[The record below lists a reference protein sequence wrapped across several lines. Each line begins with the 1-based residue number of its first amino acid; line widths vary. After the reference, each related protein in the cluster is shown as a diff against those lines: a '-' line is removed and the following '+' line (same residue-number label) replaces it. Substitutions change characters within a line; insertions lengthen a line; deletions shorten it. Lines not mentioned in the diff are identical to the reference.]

1 MFGHLDDPTPISPG
15 DREMAGVL
23 QRAHRIRWR
32 RRVGALVAAGLIV
45 VAGGAGFLV
54 SRPAAVP
61 IPSSETGYQFN
72 ALKGPLRVGT
82 PVPTTALL
90 NVVFVDAQVGFALA
104 GHRGEAVLAETTD
117 GGSTWQVRN
126 DRLPSGYGQN
136 AGYPGQ
142 FEFVGSD
149 GYLWGGAPTADGAA
163 PLWVTA
169 DGGISWHEAPIGPA
183 VYDVSAIGENVWA
196 LTSACNPNAATTAAA
211 SPCALVLEQSVD
223 GGASWS
229 EVSGSGL
236 TALTNAPQ
244 SAQHVELARITLSRA
259 YVLTDTTAPSA
270 GPAATPTAPTPAT
283 AAAAASSAAAFAAAD
298 QQASQAGSGFGLV
311 YTGDGGQ
318 TWSTRPVPC
327 AGAFTLGAEIAASG
341 TDDLWFLCGS
351 QASGGDQSKEL
362 YRSSDGGSTWTLSAA
377 ATGLGTPP
385 PPESEPNT
393 LPLAGYIAPFSVGH
407 KNLAVLSPS
416 TAWLYPTRSSLLESV
431 NGGRSWVSVPD
442 LVAAGFGAGSPGN
455 VTFISATQG
464 WICAYGV
471 GLWHTSD
478 GVHWSALGV

>member
-1 MFGHLDDPTPISPG
+1 MGTMFGHLDDPTPISPG
-15 DREMAGVL
+15 EGEMAGVL
-23 QRAHRIRWR
+23 HRARSIRLR
-32 RRVGALVAAGLIV
+32 RRIGTLAAACLI
-45 VAGGAGFLV
+45 VAGGAGFLA
-54 SRPAAVP
+54 SRPSGVR
-61 IPSSETGYQFN
+61 ISSSETGYQFN
-72 ALKGPLRVGT
+72 ALKGPLSVGT

-104 GHRGEAVLAETTD
+104 GHRGEAVLAESTD

-149 GYLWGGAPTADGAA
+149 GYLWGGAPTAEGAA
-163 PLWVTA
+163 PLWVTS
-169 DGGISWHEAPIGPA
+169 DGGISWHEAPIGPV

-196 LTSACNPNAATTAAA
+196 LTSSCSTTSAGTTTAT
-211 SPCALVLEQSVD
+211 PCALTLEQSLD

-229 EVSGSGL
+229 AVGGSGL
-236 TALTNAPQ
+236 TALANGPQ
-244 SAQHVELARITLSRA
+244 GSQHVELARITLSRA
-259 YVLTDTTAPSA
+259 YVLTAISDQ
-270 GPAATPTAPTPAT
+270 PASDPN
-283 AAAAASSAAAFAAAD
+283 SDFA
-298 QQASQAGSGFGLV
+298 LV
-311 YTGDGGQ
+311 YTGDAGQ

-327 AGAFTLGAEIAASG
+327 TGPFALGAEIAASG

-351 QASGGDQSKEL
+351 QASGGDQSKAL
-362 YRSSDGGSTWTLSAA
+362 YRSSDGGYTWALSAS
-377 ATGLGTPP
+377 ATGLGTPSP
-385 PPESEPNT
+385 PASDPNT
-393 LPLAGYIAPFSVGH
+393 LPLGGYIAPFSIGH

-416 TAWLYPTRSSLLESV
+416 TAWLYPTRSSLLQTVS
-431 NGGRSWVSVPD
+431 GGHTWSPVPD

-455 VTFISATQG
+455 VTFISSTQG

-478 GVHWSALGV
+478 GTHWSALGA

>member
-1 MFGHLDDPTPISPG
+1 MFGHLDDPTPISAG
-15 DREMAGVL
+15 EGEIAGVL
-23 QRAHRIRWR
+23 HRAHSIRLR
-32 RRVGALVAAGLIV
+32 RRFGALVAACLIV

-54 SRPAAVP
+54 SRPSGVR
-61 IPSSETGYQFN
+61 ISSSETGYQFN
-72 ALKGPLRVGT
+72 ALKGPLSVGT
-82 PVPTTALL
+82 PVPTTSLL

-104 GHRGEAVLAETTD
+104 GHRGEAVLAESTD

-142 FEFVGSD
+142 FEFVGPD
-149 GYLWGGAPTADGAA
+149 GYLWGGAPTADGGA
-163 PLWVTA
+163 PLWVTS
-169 DGGISWHEAPIGPA
+169 DGGISWHEAPIGPV
-183 VYDVSAIGENVWA
+183 VYDVSTIGENVWA
-196 LTSACNPNAATTAAA
+196 LTSACSTTSAGGATAA
-211 SPCALVLEQSVD
+211 PCALVLEQSVD

-229 EVSGSGL
+229 AVSGSGL
-236 TALTNAPQ
+236 TALANGPQ
-244 SAQHVELARITLSRA
+244 GSQHVELARITLSRA
-259 YVLTDTTAPSA
+259 YVLT
-270 GPAATPTAPTPAT
+270 AAT
-283 AAAAASSAAAFAAAD
+283 D
-298 QQASQAGSGFGLV
+298 QPASQAASDFGLV
-311 YTGDGGQ
+311 YTGDAGQ

-327 AGAFTLGAEIAASG
+327 AGPFGLGAEIAASG

-362 YRSSDGGSTWTLSAA
+362 YRSSDGGFTWALSAS

-385 PPESEPNT
+385 PPASAPST
-393 LPLAGYIAPFSVGH
+393 LPLGGYIAPFSIGH

-416 TAWLYPTRSSLLESV
+416 TAWLYPTRSSLLKTVS
-431 NGGRSWVSVPD
+431 GGRSWSTVPD

-471 GLWHTSD
+471 GLWHTND

>member
-1 MFGHLDDPTPISPG
+1 MFEHLDDPTPISPRDG
-15 DREMAGVL
+15 DMAGVL
-23 QRAHRIRWR
+23 HQAHRIRR
-32 RRVGALVAAGLIV
+32 RRRFAALISAGLIV
-45 VAGGAGFLV
+45 VAAGAGVLAW
-54 SRPAAVP
+54 RPSGVR
-61 IPSSETGYQFN
+61 ISSFETGYQFN
-72 ALKGPLRVGT
+72 AVKGPLSVGT

-104 GHRGEAVLAETTD
+104 GHRGEAVLAESTD

-149 GYLWGGAPTADGAA
+149 GYLWGGAPSAAGAA
-163 PLWVTA
+163 PLWVTR
-169 DGGISWHEAPIGPA
+169 DGGISWHEASIGPV

-196 LTSACNPNAATTAAA
+196 LTSACSVTGAA
-211 SPCALVLEQSVD
+211 SAISTPCALVLRQSLD

-229 EVSGSGL
+229 AAGGAGL
-236 TALTNAPQ
+236 TDLTDASPG
-244 SAQHVELARITLSRA
+244 AEHVELARITPSRA
-259 YVLTDTTAPSA
+259 YVLTATSDQ
-270 GPAATPTAPTPAT
+270 PASDPN
-283 AAAAASSAAAFAAAD
+283 AAF
-298 QQASQAGSGFGLV
+298 GLF
-311 YTGDGGQ
+311 YTGDAGQ

-327 AGAFTLGAEIAASG
+327 AGAFGLGAEVAASG
-341 TDDLWFLCGS
+341 TDDLWLLCGS
-351 QASGGDQSKEL
+351 QASGGDQSKQL
-362 YRSSDGGSTWTLSAA
+362 YRSSDGGLTWVLSAS
-377 ATGLGTPP
+377 ATGLGTPSP
-385 PPESEPNT
+385 PASDPNT
-393 LPLAGYIAPFSVGH
+393 LPLSGYIAPFSIGH

-416 TAWLYPTRSSLLESV
+416 TAWLYPTRSSLLKTVS
-431 NGGRSWVSVPD
+431 GGRSWSPVPD
-442 LVAAGFGAGSPGN
+442 LVAAGFGAGAPGN

>member
-1 MFGHLDDPTPISPG
+1 MFGHLDDPTPHSLG
-15 DREMAGVL
+15 NDAMAGVL
-23 QRAHRIRWR
+23 RRAQRIRLR
-32 RRVGALVAAGLIV
+32 RRVGTLVAAGLIV
-45 VAGGAGFLV
+45 VAGGAGFLA

-72 ALKGPLRVGT
+72 ALIGPLRVGT

-104 GHRGEAVLAETTD
+104 GHRGEAVLAESTD

-126 DRLPSGYGQN
+126 DRLPSGYGQD

-149 GYLWGGAPTADGAA
+149 GYLWGGAPTGDGAA
-163 PLWVTA
+163 PLWVTN
-169 DGGISWHEAPIGPA
+169 DGGISWHRASIGPS

-196 LTSACNPNAATTAAA
+196 LTSACNADSAGSA
-211 SPCALVLEQSVD
+211 SAPPCALVLEQSVD
-223 GGASWS
+223 AGNSWS
-229 EVSGSGL
+229 AVSGSGL
-236 TALTNAPQ
+236 TALTEAPQ

-259 YVLTDTTAPSA
+259 YVLTDT
-270 GPAATPTAPTPAT
+270 
-283 AAAAASSAAAFAAAD
+283 AD
-298 QQASQAGSGFGLV
+298 QLASDPNSGFGLV
-311 YTGDGGQ
+311 YTDDAGQ

-327 AGAFTLGAEIAASG
+327 AGAFGLGAEIAASG

-351 QASGGDQSKEL
+351 QASGGEQSKEL
-362 YRSSDGGSTWTLSAA
+362 YRSSDGGFTWALSAS

-385 PPESEPNT
+385 PPASDPNT
-393 LPLAGYIAPFSVGH
+393 LPLGGYIAPFSIGH

-416 TAWLYPTRSSLLESV
+416 TAWLYPTRSSLLQTV
-431 NGGRSWVSVPD
+431 DGGRSWSPVAD

>member
-1 MFGHLDDPTPISPG
+1 
-15 DREMAGVL
+15 MAGVL
-23 QRAHRIRWR
+23 RRARRIRLR
-32 RRVGALVAAGLIV
+32 RRVGTLAAACLIV
-45 VAGGAGFLV
+45 VAGAAGILA
-54 SRPAAVP
+54 SRPTGVRL
-61 IPSSETGYQFN
+61 PSSETGYQFN
-72 ALKGPLRVGT
+72 ALKGPLSVGT

-104 GHRGEAVLAETTD
+104 GHRGEAVLAESTD

-149 GYLWGGAPTADGAA
+149 GYLWSGAPTADGAV
-163 PLWVTA
+163 PLWVTS
-169 DGGISWHEAPIGPA
+169 DGGISWHEAPIGPV

-196 LTSACNPNAATTAAA
+196 LTSACSTASAGSATAT
-211 SPCALVLEQSVD
+211 PCALVLQQSLD
-223 GGASWS
+223 GGATWS
-229 EVSGSGL
+229 ALSGAGL
-236 TALTNAPQ
+236 TALTNGPQ
-244 SAQHVELARITLSRA
+244 GSQHVELARITLSRA
-259 YVLTDTTAPSA
+259 YVLTE
-270 GPAATPTAPTPAT
+270 AT
-283 AAAAASSAAAFAAAD
+283 D
-298 QQASQAGSGFGLV
+298 QPVSDPNSDFGLV
-311 YTGDGGQ
+311 YTGDTGQ

-327 AGAFTLGAEIAASG
+327 AGPFGLGAEIAASG

-362 YRSSDGGSTWTLSAA
+362 YRSSDGGFTWVLSAS

-385 PPESEPNT
+385 PPASEPNT
-393 LPLAGYIAPFSVGH
+393 LPLGGYIAPFSIGH

-416 TAWLYPTRSSLLESV
+416 TAWLYPTRSSLLKTVS
-431 NGGRSWVSVPD
+431 GGRSWSPVPD

-478 GVHWSALGV
+478 GVHWSALGA

>member
-1 MFGHLDDPTPISPG
+1 MFGHLDDPAPNPVG
-15 DREMAGVL
+15 DEAMAGVL
-23 QRAHRIRWR
+23 RRAHRIRLR
-32 RRVGALVAAGLIV
+32 RRVGTLVAAGLIV

-104 GHRGEAVLAETTD
+104 GHRGEAVLAESTD

-126 DRLPSGYGQN
+126 DRLPSGYGQD

-163 PLWVTA
+163 PLWVTS
-169 DGGISWHEAPIGPA
+169 DGGISWHRASIGPA

-196 LTSACNPNAATTAAA
+196 LTSACNANSAGSAAA
-211 SPCALVLEQSVD
+211 SPCALVLEQSLD
-223 GGASWS
+223 AGNSWS
-229 EVSGSGL
+229 AVSGSGL
-236 TALTNAPQ
+236 TALTDAPQ

-259 YVLTDTTAPSA
+259 YVLTDT
-270 GPAATPTAPTPAT
+270 
-283 AAAAASSAAAFAAAD
+283 AD
-298 QQASQAGSGFGLV
+298 QLASDPNSGFGLV
-311 YTGDGGQ
+311 YTGDAGQ

-327 AGAFTLGAEIAASG
+327 VGAFGLGAEIAASG

-351 QASGGDQSKEL
+351 QASGGEQSKEL
-362 YRSSDGGSTWTLSAA
+362 YRSSDGGFTWALSAS

-385 PPESEPNT
+385 PPASDPNT
-393 LPLAGYIAPFSVGH
+393 LPLGGYIAPFSIGH

-416 TAWLYPTRSSLLESV
+416 TAWLYPTRSSLLQTAD
-431 NGGRSWVSVPD
+431 GGRSWSTVPD

>member
-1 MFGHLDDPTPISPG
+1 MFEHLDDPTSISPG
-15 DREMAGVL
+15 DHEMAGVL
-23 QRAHRIRWR
+23 HRAHSIRLR
-32 RRVGALVAAGLIV
+32 RRVGALVAAGLIA
-45 VAGGAGFLV
+45 VAAAGAGVLA
-54 SRPAAVP
+54 SRPSSVR
-61 IPSSETGYQFN
+61 ISSSETGYQFN
-72 ALKGPLRVGT
+72 AVKGPLAVGT

-104 GHRGEAVLAETTD
+104 GHRGEAVLAESTD

-163 PLWVTA
+163 PLWVTR
-169 DGGISWHEAPIGPA
+169 DGGISWHEAAIGPA
-183 VYDVSAIGENVWA
+183 VYDVSAIGQNVWA
-196 LTSACNPNAATTAAA
+196 LTSACKADSAANAAA

-229 EVSGSGL
+229 AVSGSGL

-259 YVLTDTTAPSA
+259 YVLTDT
-270 GPAATPTAPTPAT
+270 
-283 AAAAASSAAAFAAAD
+283 AD
-298 QQASQAGSGFGLV
+298 QLASDPNSGFGLV
-311 YTGDGGQ
+311 YTGDAGQ

-327 AGAFTLGAEIAASG
+327 TGAFGLGAEIAASG
-341 TDDLWFLCGS
+341 TDDLWFLCGG

-362 YRSSDGGSTWTLSAA
+362 YRSSDGGLTWALNASAA
-377 ATGLGTPP
+377 GLGTPSP
-385 PPESEPNT
+385 PASDPNT
-393 LPLAGYIAPFSVGH
+393 LPLSGYIAPFSIGH

-416 TAWLYPTRSSLLESV
+416 TAWLYPTRSSLLKTVS
-431 NGGRSWVSVPD
+431 GGRSWSPVPD

>member
-1 MFGHLDDPTPISPG
+1 MFGHLDDPGAITPG
-15 DREMAGVL
+15 EEEMAGVL
-23 QRAHRIRWR
+23 HRAQRIRR
-32 RRVGALVAAGLIV
+32 RRRRLGALTAACLIV
-45 VAGGAGFLV
+45 VAGGAGFLA
-54 SRPAAVP
+54 SRPSGVR

-90 NVVFVDAQVGFALA
+90 NVVFVDAQSGFALA

-126 DRLPSGYGQN
+126 DQLPSGYGQS

-142 FEFVGSD
+142 FEFTGLD

-163 PLWVTA
+163 PLWVTS
-169 DGGISWHEAPIGPA
+169 DGGVSWHQAPIGPV

-196 LTSACNPNAATTAAA
+196 LASACNAAPSSSASAA
-211 SPCALVLEQSVD
+211 PCALVLEQSVD

-229 EVSGSGL
+229 AVSGSGL
-236 TALTNAPQ
+236 IDLVAAPQ
-244 SAQHVELARITLSRA
+244 GSQHIELARITLGRA
-259 YVLTDTTAPSA
+259 YVLTATSA
-270 GPAATPTAPTPAT
+270 SPVSDPN
-283 AAAAASSAAAFAAAD
+283 SDFR
-298 QQASQAGSGFGLV
+298 LV
-311 YTGDGGQ
+311 YTGDGGE

-327 AGAFTLGAEIAASG
+327 AGPFGLGAEIAASG

-362 YRSSDGGSTWTLSAA
+362 YRSSDGGFTWTLSAS
-377 ATGLGTPP
+377 ATGLGTPSP
-385 PPESEPNT
+385 PASDPNT
-393 LPLAGYIAPFSVGH
+393 LPLGGYIAPFSIGH
-407 KNLAVLSPS
+407 KNLAVLSPT
-416 TAWLYPTRSSLLESV
+416 TAWLYPTRSSLLKTTS
-431 NGGRSWVSVPD
+431 GGRSWSTVPD

-471 GLWHTSD
+471 GLWRTSD
-478 GVHWSALGV
+478 GVHWSALGI

>member
-1 MFGHLDDPTPISPG
+1 
-15 DREMAGVL
+15 MAGVL
-23 QRAHRIRWR
+23 QRAHGIRLR
-32 RRVGALVAAGLIV
+32 RRAGALAAACLI
-45 VAGGAGFLV
+45 VAGGAGFLA
-54 SRPAAVP
+54 SRQAAVP

-90 NVVFVDAQVGFALA
+90 NVVFVDAQSGFALA

-126 DRLPSGYGQN
+126 DRLPSGYGQS

-142 FEFVGSD
+142 FEFTGSD
-149 GYLWGGAPTADGAA
+149 GYLWGGAPTGDGAA
-163 PLWVTA
+163 PLWVTS
-169 DGGISWHEAPIGPA
+169 DGGISWHEASIGPV

-196 LTSACNPNAATTAAA
+196 LTSACATSGTSASAAG
-211 SPCALVLEQSVD
+211 CALALEQSLD

-229 EVSGSGL
+229 AVSGSGL
-236 TALTNAPQ
+236 TDLTDAPQ
-244 SAQHVELARITLSRA
+244 GVQHVELARITLSRA
-259 YVLTDTTAPSA
+259 YVLTAVSDQ
-270 GPAATPTAPTPAT
+270 PTSEPN
-283 AAAAASSAAAFAAAD
+283 SD
-298 QQASQAGSGFGLV
+298 FGLV
-311 YTGDGGQ
+311 YTGDAGQ

-327 AGAFTLGAEIAASG
+327 SGPFGLGAEIAASG

-362 YRSSDGGSTWTLSAA
+362 YRSSDGGFTWTLSAS

-385 PPESEPNT
+385 PPASEPNT
-393 LPLAGYIAPFSVGH
+393 LPLGGYVAPFSIGH

-416 TAWLYPTRSSLLESV
+416 TAWLYPTRSSPLKTVS
-431 NGGRSWVSVPD
+431 GGRSWSTVPD

>member
-15 DREMAGVL
+15 ESEMAGAL
-23 QRAHRIRWR
+23 QRAHAIRLR
-32 RRVGALVAAGLIV
+32 RRAGALVAACLIV
-45 VAGGAGFLV
+45 VAGVGFLV
-54 SRPAAVP
+54 SRPAAVR

-90 NVVFVDAQVGFALA
+90 NVVFVDAQNGYALA

-126 DRLPSGYGQN
+126 DQLPSGYGQS

-142 FEFVGSD
+142 FEFTGSD
-149 GYLWGGAPTADGAA
+149 GFLWGGAPTADGAA
-163 PLWVTA
+163 PLWVTS
-169 DGGISWHEAPIGPA
+169 DGGTSWHEASIGPV
-183 VYDVSAIGENVWA
+183 VYDVSAIGANVWA
-196 LTSACNPNAATTAAA
+196 LTSPCESTSATSATAA
-211 SPCALVLEQSVD
+211 PCALVLEQSLD
-223 GGASWS
+223 GGTSWS
-229 EVSGSGL
+229 AVNGSGL
-236 TALTNAPQ
+236 TDLTDAPLG
-244 SAQHVELARITLSRA
+244 AQHVELARITLSRA
-259 YVLTDTTAPSA
+259 YVLTAD
-270 GPAATPTAPTPAT
+270 
-283 AAAAASSAAAFAAAD
+283 AD
-298 QQASQAGSGFGLV
+298 QPVSAPNSDFSLV
-311 YTGDGGQ
+311 YTGDAGQ
-318 TWSTRPVPC
+318 TWSIRPVPC
-327 AGAFTLGAEIAASG
+327 AGPFGLGAEIAASG
-341 TDDLWFLCGS
+341 TEDLWFLCGS
-351 QASGGDQSKEL
+351 QASGGEQSKEL
-362 YRSSDGGSTWTLSAA
+362 YRSSDGGFTWALTAS

-385 PPESEPNT
+385 PAASDPNT
-393 LPLAGYIAPFSVGH
+393 LPLGGYIAPFSVGH

-416 TAWLYPTRSSLLESV
+416 TAWLYPTRSSLLKTVS
-431 NGGRSWVSVPD
+431 GGRSWTTVPD

>member
-1 MFGHLDDPTPISPG
+1 MFGHLDDPTPPSPG
-15 DREMAGVL
+15 ESELAGVL
-23 QRAHRIRWR
+23 RRAQRIRLR
-32 RRVGALVAAGLIV
+32 RRVGTLVAAGLIV
-45 VAGGAGFLV
+45 VAGAAGFLV

-82 PVPTTALL
+82 TVPTTALL

-104 GHRGEAVLAETTD
+104 GHRGEAVLAGTTD
-117 GGSTWQVRN
+117 GGSTWQVRK
-126 DRLPSGYGQN
+126 DRRPSGYGQN

-163 PLWVTA
+163 PLWVTS

-196 LTSACNPNAATTAAA
+196 LTSACTPNSAAGAAA
-211 SPCALVLEQSVD
+211 SPCALALEQSVD
-223 GGASWS
+223 SGASWS
-229 EVSGSGL
+229 VVSGSGL

-259 YVLTDTTAPSA
+259 YVLTDT
-270 GPAATPTAPTPAT
+270 
-283 AAAAASSAAAFAAAD
+283 AD
-298 QQASQAGSGFGLV
+298 QLASDPNSGFGLV
-311 YTGDGGQ
+311 YTGDAGH

-327 AGAFTLGAEIAASG
+327 AGPFGLGAEIAASG

-362 YRSSDGGSTWTLSAA
+362 YRSGDGGFTWTLSAS

-385 PPESEPNT
+385 PPASEPNT

-416 TAWLYPTRSSLLESV
+416 TAWLYPTRSSLLETVS
-431 NGGRSWVSVPD
+431 GGRSWFSVPD

>member
-1 MFGHLDDPTPISPG
+1 MFGHLDDPAPNPLG
-15 DREMAGVL
+15 DDALAGVL
-23 QRAHRIRWR
+23 QRAHRLRLR
-32 RRVGALVAAGLIV
+32 RRLGTVVAAGLIV
-45 VAGGAGFLV
+45 VAGAAGFLV
-54 SRPAAVP
+54 SRPATVP

-82 PVPTTALL
+82 PVPTTSLL

-104 GHRGEAVLAETTD
+104 GHRGDAVLAESTD

-126 DRLPSGYGQN
+126 DRLPSGYGQD

-163 PLWVTA
+163 PLWVTN
-169 DGGISWHEAPIGPA
+169 DGGVSWHRASIGPS
-183 VYDVSAIGENVWA
+183 VYDVSAIGQNVWA
-196 LTSACNPNAATTAAA
+196 LTSACNANSAEGAAAT

-223 GGASWS
+223 AGNSWRA
-229 EVSGSGL
+229 VGGSGL
-236 TALTNAPQ
+236 TGLTNAPQ
-244 SAQHVELARITLSRA
+244 SAQHVELARITRSRA
-259 YVLTDTTAPSA
+259 YVLTDT
-270 GPAATPTAPTPAT
+270 
-283 AAAAASSAAAFAAAD
+283 AD
-298 QQASQAGSGFGLV
+298 QLASDPNSGFGLV

-327 AGAFTLGAEIAASG
+327 VGAFGLGAEIAASG
-341 TDDLWFLCGS
+341 TDDLWILCGS
-351 QASGGDQSKEL
+351 QASGGEQSKEL
-362 YRSSDGGSTWTLSAA
+362 YRSSDGGFTWALSAS

-385 PPESEPNT
+385 PPASNPHT
-393 LPLAGYIAPFSVGH
+393 LPLGGYIAPFSIGH

-416 TAWLYPTRSSLLESV
+416 AAWLYPTRSSLLETMD
-431 NGGRSWVSVPD
+431 GGRSWSPVPD

-478 GVHWSALGV
+478 GVHWSALGA